1 MYNTSSGTSA
11 GIGLVTARD
20 SMQPR
25 GADVVARALERAGAR
40 TVFTLSGNHIMPIF
54 DAVLETGLR
63 LVHCRHEAAAVHMA
77 DAWARATG
85 ACGVALVTGG
95 PGHANAVPA
104 LYTALAAESPV
115 VLLSG
120 HASLGEI
127 GRGSFQEMRQAE
139 LAEPVAKAS
148 WTVRSGSELEDDVE
162 RAFRL
167 AMSGRPGP
175 VHVSLPFDFLEADA
189 VTDRQTG
196 LAPADSAGRTLSQLE
211 VRSVLAALASAERP
225 LILAGPLL
233 CRPAAGEEL
242 ARLGAAIQV
251 PAIGMESPRGLND
264 PSLGAFAD
272 LLPRA
277 DLILLLGK
285 RHDFTLRFGEPPF
298 VDANCRFIV
307 IDPEAD
313 AVERLAREKRGRLVL
328 SVLADPGLRRRSA
341 VEGRMEPRSRRRL
354 VPRGDPGDC
363 VSTAGMGGAP
373 LVRQRRGRSGDP
385 LQDDRPHAAGGGKA
399 ALHLRRRRDRPVG
412 AVPGRHTPAHHQ
424 RGRRLDR
431 RGHPVCAWSAGGRPA
446 GDDHG
451 AVGGRAFGFH
461 MAEFDTA
468 VRYGLAFVAV
478 IGNDAAWNAE
488 HQIQLRT
495 YGAQRAH
502 GYELLP
508 SRYDDVVKALGGHG
522 EFVTTADQLLPALER
537 AIRSGKPA
545 CVNVLVPRVAAPVV
559 RLNS

>member
-1 MYNTSSGTSA
+1 
-11 GIGLVTARD
+11 
-20 SMQPR
+20 MQPR

-77 DAWARATG
+77 DAWARVTG

-148 WTVRSGSELEDDVE
+148 WTVRSASELEGDVE

-175 VHVSLPFDFLEADA
+175 VHVSLPFDVLEAAPA
-189 VTDRQTG
+189 VADQQMG
-196 LAPADSAGRTLSQLE
+196 LAPADSAGRTLSELE
-211 VRSVLAALASAERP
+211 LRSVLAALASAERP

-233 CRPAAGEEL
+233 CRLAAGEGL
-242 ARLGAAIQV
+242 ARLGAALKV
-251 PAIGMESPRGLND
+251 PAIGMESPRGVND

-285 RHDFTLRFGEPPF
+285 KHDFTLRFAEPPF
-298 VDANCRFIV
+298 VDANCRFMV
-307 IDPEAD
+307 IDPEAE
-313 AVERLAREKRGRLVL
+313 AVERVAREKRDRLVL
-328 SVLADPGLRRRSA
+328 SVLADPAFAADQLSKAGSSRHPGDAWYSEAARAIAYRPPEWEA
-341 VEGRMEPRSRRRL
+341 PRSSDGGG
-354 VPRGDPGDC
+354 VDPVTLCQTIDRTLREAEKPLFICDGGEVGQWGQC
-363 VSTAGMGGAP
+363 LVSTPRRIINGVAGSIGAAIP
-373 LVRQRRGRSGDP
+373 FALGARAADPQATIIALSGD
-385 LQDDRPHAAGGGKA
+385 G
-399 ALHLRRRRDRPVG
+399 
-412 AVPGRHTPAHHQ
+412 
-424 RGRRLDR
+424 
-431 RGHPVCAWSAGGRPA
+431 
-446 GDDHG
+446 
-451 AVGGRAFGFH
+451 AFGFH
-461 MAEFDTA
+461 MTEFDTA

-488 HQIQLRT
+488 HQMQLRT

-502 GYELLP
+502 GCELLRT
-508 SRYDDVVKALGGHG
+508 RYDDVVKALGGHG
-522 EFVTTADQLLPALER
+522 ELVTTADQLLPALER
-537 AIRSGKPA
+537 AIGSGKPA

-559 RLNS
+559 RLPA